1 MIYDMQVLIYDF
13 LCFSLSNRIYAVNS
27 LAVISND
34 TVMTRGYPMLHKWSH
49 LVPFSMCH
57 CLFMNAFANMTSK
70 QERLTLSS
78 PALNL
83 IRYEIMALLDKP
95 LKIWSSRQ
103 TSSARVA

>member
-1 MIYDMQVLIYDF
+1 MVL
-13 LCFSLSNRIYAVNS
+13 FSPLFYVPLS
-27 LAVISND
+27 
-34 TVMTRGYPMLHKWSH
+34 
-49 LVPFSMCH
+49 LV
-57 CLFMNAFANMTSK
+57 NAFANMTSK

-95 LKIWSSRQ
+95 LEIWSSRQ